1 MSLTSKRIYQ
11 FGEFEL
17 TVSARLLARDG
28 KPVPLGSKA
37 FEVLTCLVMR
47 AGEVVTKDE
56 LLKTVW
62 PESFV
67 EEGNLSQH
75 VFALRKALG
84 DRAAYIV
91 TVPGR
96 GYQFTERVKE
106 IAELPPL
113 PPADTGSFLL
123 QRTRERT
130 HIVIEETSTTPGGTD
145 SRALHPTSPSEAPV
159 VGGGRDHEVDRNALQ
174 AAEAGMMITVHD
186 ELAVNGPPQ
195 TVERPVAGLLPG
207 PSRSIR
213 KSRAV
218 IAAASIVALLAG
230 GYVVHRWIRKPAT
243 NQRVVLAE
251 LDNRTG
257 DPGFDDVLRNALK
270 IDLDQSPY
278 MDVMSEAEELNTLRL
293 MGQKPETF
301 LLPQVAREVCER
313 SNRQVLITGTIASVG
328 QEYLLT
334 LEATGCDSGKVLAGA
349 RAEAATKEQTL
360 AALDSASAMLR
371 RGLGES
377 AESLERFQVPIAQA
391 TTSSLEALKQYS
403 IGEYF
408 LGRIGKEEDEV
419 LPFFQR
425 AAELD
430 PQFAMALTAIATSYT
445 SLGEHEAA
453 EPYYQKAFNLS
464 GQVSEKERLYIRA
477 HYYTDD
483 VGDLN
488 QGLHAYAMWADT
500 YPRDWGPW
508 LDIANIY
515 SQLGQYG
522 AAIAAG
528 QRALTR
534 DPSRGVV
541 YSVLA
546 RDYMHADQVGNA
558 ESTAMRA
565 LSIGRDSNLL
575 HATLFETALLRNDRA
590 AMDHEI
596 ARSQG
601 KEGEWNFLNLEA
613 RAAAMDGR
621 YKHAE
626 ELFQAA
632 YVAAMRE
639 SLPEKAS
646 DILIDQASA
655 EFEGG
660 MPAAARATLQRV
672 QQHAAETL
680 FLRAE
685 LGQER
690 ALAGYGSG
698 AGSDT
703 LMRYVYGPRIRAAIA
718 LDQAKP
724 QEAIAELQPAAEYD
738 FAAGFDAIAERGEAF
753 LMAKEPEK
761 AAMEYRKILDRPG
774 VDPVSILRPLARA
787 GLARAES
794 QAGHV
799 DQAKADYEELFRLW
813 DGADPNLP
821 VLLTARKEYASL
833 SSKH

>member
-17 TVSARLLARDG
+17 RVSARLLARDG

-84 DRAAYIV
+84 DRGAYIV

-106 IAELPPL
+106 IAEPPDP
-113 PPADTGSFLL
+113 PPANTGSFLL

-130 HIVIEETSTTPGGTD
+130 HIVIEETSTTPGGTALPAVK
-145 SRALHPTSPSEAPV
+145 RAQ
-159 VGGGRDHEVDRNALQ
+159 DHAIDGNALRT
-174 AAEAGMMITVHD
+174 AETGMMIAVHD
-186 ELAVNGPPQ
+186 ELAVKGPPQ
-195 TVERPVAGLLPG
+195 TVERPMAGLLPE
-207 PSRSIR
+207 PRHSSR
-213 KSRAV
+213 KSLAAIVAV
-218 IAAASIVALLAG
+218 VALLAG
-230 GYVVHRWIRKPAT
+230 GYVLRRWIRKPDT
-243 NQRVVLAE
+243 NRRIVLAE

-278 MDVMSEAEELNTLRL
+278 MDVMGQAEELNTLRL
-293 MGQKPETF
+293 MGQKPETLF
-301 LLPQVAREVCER
+301 LPEVAREVCER

-360 AALDSASAMLR
+360 AALDSASATLR

-377 AESLERFQVPIAQA
+377 TESLERFQVPIAQA
-391 TTSSLEALKQYS
+391 TTSSLDALKQYS
-403 IGEYF
+403 IGEYL
-408 LGRIGKEEDEV
+408 LGRIGKEEGEV

-430 PQFAMALTAIATSYT
+430 PQFAMALTAIATSYA
-445 SLGEHEAA
+445 SLGEYEAA
-453 EPYYQKAFNLS
+453 EPYYQKAFSLS

-477 HYYTDD
+477 HYYTDN
-483 VGDLN
+483 VRDLN

-528 QRALTR
+528 KRALAL

-541 YSVLA
+541 YGVLA
-546 RDYMHADQVGNA
+546 RDSMHADQVAHA

-575 HATLFETALLRNDRA
+575 HATLFETALLRHDRA
-590 AMDHEI
+590 AMDREI
-596 ARSQG
+596 AYSQG

-621 YKHAE
+621 AKHAE
-626 ELFQAA
+626 ELFKSA
-632 YVAAMRE
+632 YDAAMRE
-639 SLPEKAS
+639 NLPEKAS
-646 DILIDQASA
+646 NILMDEASA

-660 MPAAARATLQRV
+660 MSVAARVTLQRI
-672 QQHAAETL
+672 QQHANNPETP

-685 LGQER
+685 LGDASLAER
-690 ALAGYGSG
+690 TLAGYGRGG

-703 LMRYVYGPRIRAAIA
+703 LMTYVYGPRIRAAIA

-724 QEAIAELQPAAEYD
+724 LEAIAELQPVTAYD
-738 FAAGFDAIAERGEAF
+738 FAAGFEAIAERGEAY

-761 AAMEYRKILDRPG
+761 AAMEYRKILEHPG
-774 VDPVSILRPLARA
+774 VDPVSGLRPLARA
-787 GLARAES
+787 GLARAEV
-794 QAGHV
+794 QAGNI
-799 DQAKADYEELFRLW
+799 DQGKADYEELFRQW
-813 DGADPNLP
+813 SGADPDLP
-821 VLLTARKEYASL
+821 ALLAARKEYASL
-833 SSKH
+833 SAKR